1 MKGDD
6 HNMTYNHIEL
16 MLDITKGVSGRSV
29 NLPGKV
35 IATKSYD
42 NLLVFKSDSDFL
54 PCPFSNH
61 PTVITTPGT
70 TKTERWKIVASLKP
84 RNCSSE
90 RNDSK
95 KNMSTFLNKNLM
107 KEPLWVRSRN
117 PGDAFQPSGMK
128 NTKKLQDFMVD
139 SKIPRIDRDSVP
151 LIVSNKGIAAVV
163 GWRVAEWAVPSKS
176 EDCLYI
182 EFDS

>member
-1 MKGDD
+1 
-6 HNMTYNHIEL
+6 

-35 IATKSYD
+35 IAIKSYD

-54 PCPFSNH
+54 PSSFSNH
-61 PTVITTPGT
+61 PTVITTPGNT
-70 TKTERWKIVASLKP
+70 ETERWKLVSSLKP
-84 RNCSSE
+84 RNYSSE
-90 RNDSK
+90 KNDLK
-95 KNMSTFLNKNLM
+95 KNMSTFLNKDLM
-107 KEPLWVRSRN
+107 KEPIWVRSRN
-117 PGDAFQPSGMK
+117 PGDVFQPSGMK

-163 GWRVAEWAVPSKS
+163 GWRVAEWAVPSKN

-182 EFDS
+182 EFDCESL